1 MNPDYDVLIIGGGL
15 VGASLACA
23 LRPSGLKIAVVEA
36 VPFGAPAQPSY
47 DDRTVALA
55 LGSQRILHTMGLW
68 STLETRG
75 VNPIARIHI
84 SDRGHLG
91 VARLTAAHA
100 GTAVLGYVVE
110 NRVLGA
116 ALQQA
121 LAAEPA
127 IDLICP
133 ASLRALEFADDR
145 VTATLD
151 KAGQHMR
158 LHARLL
164 VAADGTRSTARE
176 LAGIAAREVNYAQT
190 AIVSNVTPERA
201 HENTAYERFTDTGPL
216 ALLPMSEGRC
226 AVVWSMRPAD
236 VEGVLALDDSEFL
249 ARLQAR
255 FGQRLGR
262 LRQPGKRIAYPLRLL
277 RAREHVRARL
287 AIIGNAAHTVHPVAG
302 QGFNLGLRDVATL
315 AEVLTDAARAGNDI
329 GDLAVLHAY
338 DRWRRRDTSAVSTF
352 TGGMIRVFSNDFAPL
367 AAARGL
373 GLLAVDML
381 PLVKHALLRRTM
393 GLAGRLPKLAR
404 GLPL

>member
-1 MNPDYDVLIIGGGL
+1 MHPDYDVLIIGGGL

-23 LRPSGLKIAVVEA
+23 LGPSGLKTAVVEA

-55 LGSQRILHTMGLW
+55 LGSQRILSAMGVWPMLDA
-68 STLETRG
+68 RG
-75 VNPIARIHI
+75 VNPIERIHI

-91 VARLTAAHA
+91 MARLTAAHA
-100 GTAVLGYVVE
+100 GTTALGYVVE

-121 LAAEPA
+121 VSQSPRV
-127 IDLICP
+127 DLLCP
-133 ASLRALEFADDR
+133 ASLQALDFAGDL
-145 VTATLD
+145 VTATLEQ
-151 KAGQHMR
+151 AGKQMR
-158 LHARLL
+158 VQARLV
-164 VAADGTRSTARE
+164 VAADGTRSSARE
-176 LAGIAAREVNYAQT
+176 LAGIDVREVDYAQT
-190 AIVSNVTPERA
+190 AVVSNVTPERA
-201 HENTAYERFTDTGPL
+201 HENTAFERFTDTGPL
-216 ALLPMSEGRC
+216 ALLPMREGRC
-226 AVVWSMRPAD
+226 AVVWSMRPTD
-236 VEGVLALDDSEFL
+236 VDAVLALDDDEFL
-249 ARLQAR
+249 ARLQSR

-277 RAREHVRARL
+277 RAREHVRPRL
-287 AIIGNAAHTVHPVAG
+287 TVIGNAAHTVHPVAG

-315 AEVLTDAARAGNDI
+315 AEVLTDAARAGTDI
-329 GDLAVLHAY
+329 GALTVLDTY
-338 DRWRRRDTSAVSTF
+338 DRWRRRDTAAVSTF
-352 TGGMIRVFSNDFAPL
+352 TGGMIRIFSNDFGPL

-381 PLVKHALLRRTM
+381 PPVKQALLRRTM

>member
-1 MNPDYDVLIIGGGL
+1 MRPDYDVLIIGGGL

-23 LRPSGLKIAVVEA
+23 LRPSGLRIGVVEA
-36 VPFGAPAQPSY
+36 VPFGTPAQPSY

-55 LGSQRILHTMGLW
+55 LGSQRILDTMGLW
-68 STLETRG
+68 STLEARG
-75 VNPIARIHI
+75 VNPIERIHI

-91 VARLTAAHA
+91 MARLTAAHA
-100 GTAVLGYVVE
+100 GTTALGYVVE

-121 LAAEPA
+121 VAGDPSV
-127 IDLICP
+127 DLICP
-133 ASLRALEFADDR
+133 ASLHALEFADDR

-151 KAGQHMR
+151 GAGERMR
-158 LHARLL
+158 VQARLL

-176 LAGIAAREVNYAQT
+176 LAGIAVREVDYAQ
-190 AIVSNVTPERA
+190 AAVVSNVTPERA

-216 ALLPMSEGRC
+216 ALLPMSQSRC

-236 VEGVLALDDSEFL
+236 VDEVLALDNSEFL

-262 LRQPGKRIAYPLRLL
+262 LRQPGKRVAYPLRLL

-287 AIIGNAAHTVHPVAG
+287 AVIGNAAHTVHPVAG

-315 AEVLTDAARAGNDI
+315 AEVLTDAARAGEDV
-329 GDLAVLHAY
+329 GAPAVLQAY
-338 DRWRRRDTSAVSTF
+338 DRWRRRDTTAVSAF
-352 TGGMIRVFSNDFAPL
+352 TGSMIRIFSNEFAPL
-367 AAARGL
+367 ALARGL

-381 PLVKHALLRRTM
+381 PPVKHALLRRTM

>member
-1 MNPDYDVLIIGGGL
+1 MHPDYDVLIIGGGL

-23 LRPSGLKIAVVEA
+23 LRPSGLKVAVVEA
-36 VPFGAPAQPSY
+36 VPFGASTQPSY

-55 LGSQRILHTMGLW
+55 LGSQRILRAMGVW
-68 STLETRG
+68 SKLDVRG
-75 VNPIARIHI
+75 VNPIERIHI

-91 VARLTAAHA
+91 MARLTAAHA
-100 GTAVLGYVVE
+100 GTTALGYVVE

-121 LAAEPA
+121 VSDNPCV
-127 IDLICP
+127 DLICP
-133 ASLRALEFADDR
+133 ASLQALEFADDR
-145 VTATLD
+145 VIATLD
-151 KAGQHMR
+151 QAGKAVQVQ
-158 LHARLL
+158 ARLL
-164 VAADGTRSTARE
+164 VAADGTRSSARE
-176 LAGIAAREVNYAQT
+176 LAGIGVREVDYAQT
-190 AIVSNVTPERA
+190 AVVSNVTPERA
-201 HENTAYERFTDTGPL
+201 HGNTAYERFTDTGPL

-226 AVVWSMRPAD
+226 AVVWSMRPAEVD
-236 VEGVLALDDSEFL
+236 AVLALDDDAFL
-249 ARLQAR
+249 AQLQAR
-255 FGQRLGR
+255 FGQRLGH

-315 AEVLTDAARAGNDI
+315 AEVLTDAARAGSDI
-329 GDLAVLHAY
+329 GALAVLDTY
-338 DRWRRRDTSAVSTF
+338 DRWRRHDTAAVSSF
-352 TGGMIRVFSNDFAPL
+352 TGGMIRVFSNDFGPL

-381 PLVKHALLRRTM
+381 PPVKQALLRRTM

-404 GLPL
+404 GVPL

>member
-1 MNPDYDVLIIGGGL
+1 MTPDYDVLIIGGGL

-23 LRPSGLKIAVVEA
+23 LRASQLKIAVIEA

-55 LGSQRILHTMGLW
+55 LGSQRILDAMGLW
-68 STLETRG
+68 SAMARG
-75 VNPIARIHI
+75 VNPIERIHI

-91 VARLTAAHA
+91 IARLSAAHA
-100 GTAVLGYVVE
+100 GTNALGYVVE

-121 LAAEPA
+121 LTPDPHVE
-127 IDLICP
+127 LICP
-133 ASLRALEFADDR
+133 ASLQALEFADGR
-145 VTATLD
+145 VSATLD
-151 KAGQHMR
+151 KAGDRMR
-158 LHARLL
+158 VQARLL

-176 LAGIAAREVNYAQT
+176 LAGIAVREVDYAQT
-190 AIVSNVTPERA
+190 AVVSNVTPERP

-315 AEVLTDAARAGNDI
+315 AEVLTDAARAGRDI
-329 GDLAVLHAY
+329 GTLDVLNTY
-338 DRWRRRDTSAVSTF
+338 DRWRRRDTAAVSAF
-352 TGGMIRVFSNDFAPL
+352 TGGMIRIFSNDFGPL

-381 PLVKHALLRRTM
+381 PPVKAALLRRTM
-393 GLAGRLPKLAR
+393 GLAGRLPKLVR